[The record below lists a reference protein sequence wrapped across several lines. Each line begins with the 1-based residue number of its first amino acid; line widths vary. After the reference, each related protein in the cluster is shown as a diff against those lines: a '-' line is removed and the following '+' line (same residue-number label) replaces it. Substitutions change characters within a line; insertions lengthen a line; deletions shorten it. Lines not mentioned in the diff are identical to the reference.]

1 MITTNAWIGM
11 IIVTVNLV
19 VFGYFI
25 IVNTTYL
32 ALFTAAFFSARHY
45 VRRSRNVDLEEV
57 FRSPLTP
64 MVSVVIPAFNEATVI
79 VEVVRAALSLRYPRF
94 EVVVVSDGS
103 SDATL
108 QNLVDAYQLQRITKV
123 VEPKVP
129 SEPVTGVYVSP
140 MHDNLVVMEK
150 GHGGKADTL
159 NAGLNVCK
167 GDIVCTVDADSLLEQ
182 DALLKIT
189 RPFLEHPRE
198 TVAAGGVIRVINGCE
213 VTGSQVTNVRLPMGY
228 WANVQIV
235 EYLRAFLGG
244 RMGWAALKA
253 LLIVPGAFGAFDRD
267 TVIEVGGYTR
277 KTVGEDMDLVL
288 KMHQYLRARKRKYR
302 IYFVPDPVC
311 WTEVPVHWRQIARQR
326 DRWQRGQ
333 IESLRA
339 HEQMMLNPRYG
350 IVGMFAMPFYFFF
363 EMLGPMVELI
373 GYAVVVLAVLLHQLD
388 VRFLYLFLA
397 VAVLYGIVVSLVGIL
412 LQGVALRSYPR
423 LKSLAKMGA
432 YAVLDNVGYRQLTAW
447 WRTKAYVTYYT
458 RRASWG
464 KVDRVGYPGTQ
475 AAGGKDPSQ

>member
-1 MITTNAWIGM
+1 
-11 IIVTVNLV
+11 
-19 VFGYFI
+19 
-25 IVNTTYL
+25 
-32 ALFTAAFFSARHY
+32 
-45 VRRSRNVDLEEV
+45 
-57 FRSPLTP
+57 
-64 MVSVVIPAFNEATVI
+64 
-79 VEVVRAALSLRYPRF
+79 
-94 EVVVVSDGS
+94 
-103 SDATL
+103 
-108 QNLVDAYQLQRITKV
+108 
-123 VEPKVP
+123 
-129 SEPVTGVYVSP
+129 
-140 MHDNLVVMEK
+140 
-150 GHGGKADTL
+150 
-159 NAGLNVCK
+159 
-167 GDIVCTVDADSLLEQ
+167 
-182 DALLKIT
+182 
-189 RPFLEHPRE
+189 
-198 TVAAGGVIRVINGCE
+198 
-213 VTGSQVTNVRLPMGY
+213 
-228 WANVQIV
+228 
-235 EYLRAFLGG
+235 
-244 RMGWAALKA
+244 
-253 LLIVPGAFGAFDRD
+253 
-267 TVIEVGGYTR
+267 
-277 KTVGEDMDLVL
+277 MDLVL

-423 LKSLAKMGA
+423 LKSLAKLGA